1 MQMFSVQKDE
11 NILYK
16 LYMFELLQITFCDKA
31 FFGNRSTQEW
41 IQYLISLISMRYL
54 LTNLHEGNFQQI
66 KDTIPDTIHW
76 KNLTQHFLIQF
87 KHKIKNKNYKGIQG

>member
-31 FFGNRSTQEW
+31 FFGNRSTQE
-41 IQYLISLISMRYL
+41 
-54 LTNLHEGNFQQI
+54 
-66 KDTIPDTIHW
+66 
-76 KNLTQHFLIQF
+76 
-87 KHKIKNKNYKGIQG
+87 